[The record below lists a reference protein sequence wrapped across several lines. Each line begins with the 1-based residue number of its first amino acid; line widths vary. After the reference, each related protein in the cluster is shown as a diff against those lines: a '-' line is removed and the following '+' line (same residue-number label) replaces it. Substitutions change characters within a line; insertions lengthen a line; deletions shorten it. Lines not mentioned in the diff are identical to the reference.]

1 MNILE
6 MNPIELKSLG
16 IKILLSVIIMAAF
29 FVFGF
34 FFSKNHWQA
43 PLIEDKEKMA
53 SIIKESNVKIE
64 MIQKQSKTDSKE
76 AEQKIKDSS
85 EKIED
90 IASLYEE
97 EKKKRKVVEI
107 LVPGAKEIIEV
118 RVESDGSPS
127 CSNLGND
134 FADSVNRII
143 EEANK

>member
-1 MNILE
+1 MTIFE
-6 MNPIELKSLG
+6 MNPMELKKLG
-16 IKILLSVIIMAAF
+16 IKILLSVVILVAAF
-29 FVFGF
+29 ICGF

-43 PLIEDKEKMA
+43 PLIEDNEKMSA
-53 SIIKESNVKIE
+53 IIKESNVKIE
-64 MIQKQSKTDSKE
+64 MIQKQAKTDSKE
-76 AEQKIKDSS
+76 SEQRIKDSS

-90 IASLYEE
+90 IASLYEQ

-107 LVPGAKEIIEV
+107 LVPGAKEFIEV
-118 RVESDGSPS
+118 RVESDGSAS

>member
-1 MNILE
+1 
-6 MNPIELKSLG
+6 MNPFELKKLG
-16 IKILLSVIIMAAF
+16 IKILASFIILFA
-29 FVFGF
+29 VFIGGF

-43 PLIEDKEKMA
+43 PLIEDKEKMSA
-53 SIIKESNVKIE
+53 IIKESNVKVE
-64 MIQKQSKTDSKE
+64 MIQKQARTDSKD

-90 IASLYEE
+90 IAALYEQ